1 MKFPISLRIQK
12 HPTTSVKNTFP
23 TSSSSLSTTFAR
35 TYKLHSSTTMAPL
48 PSKAGSL
55 LKACPRRPL
64 QCLNPAFATSQQRRT
79 KADIVDRVSGQY
91 DTTPKFESPFK
102 TKEENPTTKI
112 PSFANYMSKKGET
125 TNKTFQYFMVG
136 GMGLLA
142 AAGAKATVQ
151 GRHGHYTGGILEAC
165 QN

>member
-1 MKFPISLRIQK
+1 
-12 HPTTSVKNTFP
+12 
-23 TSSSSLSTTFAR
+23 
-35 TYKLHSSTTMAPL
+35 MAPL
-48 PSKAGSL
+48 PCKAGSL

-79 KADIVDRVSGQY
+79 KADMVDRVSGQY

-112 PSFANYMSKKGET
+112 PSFAKYMSKKGET

-136 GMGLLA
+136 GMGLLT

-151 GRHGHYTGGILEAC
+151 GRHGHHTGGVMEAL
-165 QN
+165 QE